1 MVTVEYS
8 ENGGVNDC
16 KEYFADYD
24 VIFHLFSVYGGSS
37 NFVIRPFFV
46 DRFYLTS
53 RVTSQILSHIK
64 QSETFIINL
73 YFTRFVN

>member
-24 VIFHLFSVYGGSS
+24 VIEMTHTLYES
-37 NFVIRPFFV
+37 
-46 DRFYLTS
+46 
-53 RVTSQILSHIK
+53 
-64 QSETFIINL
+64 FINII
-73 YFTRFVN
+73 FI